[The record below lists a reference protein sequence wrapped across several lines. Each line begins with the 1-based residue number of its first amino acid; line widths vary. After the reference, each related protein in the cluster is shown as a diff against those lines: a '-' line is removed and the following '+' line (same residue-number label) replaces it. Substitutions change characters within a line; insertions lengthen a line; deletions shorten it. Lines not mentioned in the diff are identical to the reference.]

1 MALERDKHTAQH
13 ALLTLH
19 ESQLLDLY
27 RRMTLI
33 RRFEEKTAEMYS
45 RGKIT
50 GFCHLYAGEEA
61 VAVAEVPGA
70 GSQVDRDD
78 LARSFAR

>member
-33 RRFEEKTAEMYS
+33 RRFEEALPASSIHGAEAGSGLSLSGNASVMSGLS
-45 RGKIT
+45 RGP
-50 GFCHLYAGEEA
+50 AG
-61 VAVAEVPGA
+61 
-70 GSQVDRDD
+70 GSMLGPSGIV
-78 LARSFAR
+78 S

>member
-33 RRFEEKTAEMYS
+33 RRF
-45 RGKIT
+45 
-50 GFCHLYAGEEA
+50 
-61 VAVAEVPGA
+61 
-70 GSQVDRDD
+70 
-78 LARSFAR
+78 